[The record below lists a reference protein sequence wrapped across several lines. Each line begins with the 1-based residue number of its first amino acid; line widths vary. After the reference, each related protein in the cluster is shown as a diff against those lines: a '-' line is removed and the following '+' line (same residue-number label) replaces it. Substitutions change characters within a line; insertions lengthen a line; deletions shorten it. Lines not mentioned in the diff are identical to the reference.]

1 MKNRLD
7 SIDGVYLI
15 DQVIFEDSRGYF
27 LESYNN
33 DGLKEAGIND
43 NFVQDNISFS
53 RSKFT
58 LRGLHFQCPPQAQGK
73 LVRCLEGKIY
83 DVVVDIRLNSPT
95 YMKWASFLLDSDSQK
110 QLYVPK
116 GFAHGFL
123 TLEDNTKVL
132 YKCSSTYAPKFEYS
146 INWNDKDLSIVW
158 PINNEEPILSRKDSV
173 SPMLSEI
180 ISPFIFGENS

>member
-15 DQVIFEDSRGYF
+15 EQEIFEDSRGYF
-27 LESYNN
+27 LESYN
-33 DGLKEAGIND
+33 DDELKEAGVKE

-53 RSKFT
+53 KCKYT
-58 LRGLHFQCPPQAQGK
+58 LRGLHFQSPPKAQGK

-95 YMKWASFLLDSDSQK
+95 FMKWASFLLDSDSQM

-132 YKCSSTYAPKFEYS
+132 YKCTSTYAPNYEYA
-146 INWNDKDLSIVW
+146 INWSDKDLSIFW
-158 PINNEEPILSRKDSV
+158 PIKNQKPILSKKDSV
-173 SPMLSEI
+173 SPMWSEI
-180 ISPFIFGENS
+180 RSPFVFGKNS